1 MITVENNKFLIK
13 TKYMEK
19 IRRKIQL
26 STSKKKSYELLV
38 SENDGPFK
46 VTKTG
51 LTLDQALKESANL
64 GYKNLWLDIVKK
76 K

>member
-1 MITVENNKFLIK
+1 
-13 TKYMEK
+13 MEK

-26 STSKKKSYELLV
+26 STGKKSYELSV

>member
-1 MITVENNKFLIK
+1 
-13 TKYMEK
+13 MEK
-19 IRRKIQL
+19 IRRKIRL
-26 STSKKKSYELLV
+26 SPTKKSYELLV

-46 VTKTG
+46 VSKTG

>member
-26 STSKKKSYELLV
+26 STSKKSYELLI

-46 VTKTG
+46 VSKTG

-64 GYKNLWLDIVKK
+64 GYKNLWIDIVKK

>member
-1 MITVENNKFLIK
+1 
-13 TKYMEK
+13 MEK

-26 STSKKKSYELLV
+26 SSNKKSYELLI
-38 SENDGPFK
+38 SENDKPFK
-46 VTKTG
+46 VNKTG

>member
-1 MITVENNKFLIK
+1 MITVGNNKFLIK

-26 STSKKKSYELLV
+26 STSKKSYELLI

-46 VTKTG
+46 VSKTG

-64 GYKNLWLDIVKK
+64 GYKNLWIDIVKK

>member
-1 MITVENNKFLIK
+1 MITVGNNKFLIK
-13 TKYMEK
+13 TTYMEK
-19 IRRKIQL
+19 IRRKIRL
-26 STSKKKSYELLV
+26 SPNKKSYELLV

-46 VTKTG
+46 VSKTG

>member
-13 TKYMEK
+13 TTYMEK
-19 IRRKIQL
+19 IRRKIRL
-26 STSKKKSYELLV
+26 SSTKKSYELLV

-46 VTKTG
+46 VSKTG

>member
-1 MITVENNKFLIK
+1 
-13 TKYMEK
+13 MEK
-19 IRRKIQL
+19 IRRKIRL
-26 STSKKKSYELLV
+26 SSTKKSYELLV

-46 VTKTG
+46 VSKTG